1 VIIFLAVCTALLGVG
16 VIWGGVTGLYWML
29 AAFTIAML
37 TQTIWLW
44 LRSRLDEKQVKER
57 DQAIILVT
65 PPQVEVG

>member
-1 VIIFLAVCTALLGVG
+1 
-16 VIWGGVTGLYWML
+16 ML